1 MKKLKD
7 VFTLFFTMFK
17 IGLFTFGGGYAM
29 IAIIEREIVE
39 RKKWIDHNLFLDIV
53 AIAEST
59 PGPIAINMAT
69 YVGYRVAG
77 IFGSIFATLG
87 IVLPSF
93 LIIFAIS
100 FVFDA
105 FLSLQWV
112 KYAFMG
118 IQACVAFLILNAGIK
133 LLKHLKLNVFNTILF
148 VLTALCILILNLFSI
163 KLSSIIYILIGGV
176 LGVSIYLANYIKNKS
191 KQTTIQQ
198 ATDTENIANDSDVQT
213 EKADNQNVKADNQTV
228 EQDVQSNKG
237 GNQ

>member
-1 MKKLKD
+1 MKKFKNIL
-7 VFTLFFTMFK
+7 TLFFTMFK

-39 RKKWIDHNLFLDIV
+39 RKKWLDHDLFLDIV

-69 YVGYRVAG
+69 YVGYKVVG
-77 IFGSIFATLG
+77 VLGSIFATLG

-93 LIIFAIS
+93 LIIYAIS

-118 IQACVAFLILNAGIK
+118 VQACVAFLIFNAGIK
-133 LLKHLKLNVFNTILF
+133 LLKHLKLNFFNAIVFCVTAITIL
-148 VLTALCILILNLFSI
+148 VLNLFAI

-176 LGVSIYLANYIKNKS
+176 LGVSIYLADYFKKQNK
-191 KQTTIQQ
+191 KVNEVAQENP
-198 ATDTENIANDSDVQT
+198 TDTAKEEQT
-213 EKADNQNVKADNQTV
+213 E
-228 EQDVQSNKG
+228 EG
-237 GNQ
+237 GNE